1 MKFFATI
8 SLVIFSFATCAQVER
23 INPHS
28 FDLTKSGEQKS
39 IVNDTTFDVK
49 HYHLDLQI
57 AIDSPFIGG
66 NVSSLVLVKTD
77 GLNALKLDLDN
88 AFIIDSTSSNID
100 SYALNNNILY
110 IQFVN
115 TYTTGDFIEFVIYYH
130 GIPPLAGGFKG
141 LRYETHDSG
150 EPIIASLSTPYLA
163 HTWWPCKDG
172 TTDKADS
179 TFIDITI
186 KDTVISS
193 FPVIALSNGVLET
206 VSNSPGYKTFQWRH
220 RYPIVPYYVMVAI
233 SNYTTFQQIFN
244 GPGYSFPMDY
254 YVFES
259 HIADAQMGVQ
269 ELPAVMQYFTD
280 IFGPYPFPDERYA
293 MTQLGYYGGIENQT
307 NSIVNNM
314 GSSWFNVSVHELA
327 HQWFADMITCEDW
340 HHGWLNEGFASYAE
354 ALYNE
359 FDNGFLAYQNYMV
372 NFEYYNGGTL
382 YRPDVSNPFSV
393 FQSILYD
400 KGAYTLHMLRGVMGD
415 PHFFN
420 ALYTYAN
427 SATHQYKHATTEEF
441 QAVCEN
447 ISGLDLST
455 FFDQWIY
462 DEYYPKYRYNYISD
476 NASGDISLT
485 ILQSQ
490 SSQNWRSLFE
500 MPMDIRFEFSDG
512 SDSTI
517 TVQNDAIAQTF
528 QFNFSKII
536 SNVLLDPDHWVLK
549 NVTFDPTLQIGIT
562 EFQKN
567 EAINIYPNPGNGII
581 HIEFQKTNGNPINFS
596 LYDVSGKIQNA
607 TVLQVSKNIYHLE
620 SNGLSSGTYVLEI
633 NTISGSIFRRIQIQ

>member
-1 MKFFATI
+1 MKFVAII
-8 SLVIFSFATCAQVER
+8 SLLVLSFTVSSQVNR
-23 INPHS
+23 IDPHQ
-28 FDLTKSGEQKS
+28 FELNKLGEQKS
-39 IVNDTTFDVK
+39 VINDTTFDIK
-49 HYHLDLQI
+49 HYHLAIQI
-57 AIDSPFIGG
+57 AIDSAFIGG
-66 NVSSLVLVKTD
+66 NVSYLAVANTD
-77 GLNALKLDLDN
+77 GLNSLKLDLDN
-88 AFIIDSTSSNID
+88 AFTVDSASANVANYS
-100 SYALNNNILY
+100 LNANTLD

-115 TYTTGDFIEFVIYYH
+115 SFNTGDAIEFTIYYH

-141 LRYETHDSG
+141 LRYETHDGG

-206 VSNSPGYKTFQWRH
+206 VSNAAGFNTFQWRH

-233 SNYTTFQQIFN
+233 SNYTTFQQTFS

-259 HIADAQMGVQ
+259 HLTDAQIGVQ

-280 IFGPYPFPDERYA
+280 IFGPYPFPNEKYA

-327 HQWFADMITCEDW
+327 HQWFADMITCETW

-359 FDNGFLAYQNYMV
+359 FDNGFFAYQNYMV
-372 NFEYYNGGTL
+372 SFEYYNGGTL

-400 KGAYTLHMLRGVMGD
+400 KGAYVLHMLRGVMGD
-415 PHFFN
+415 TDFFN
-420 ALYTYAN
+420 AIYTYSN
-427 SATHQYKHATTEEF
+427 SPVHQYKHATTEEF

-447 ISGLDLST
+447 VSGLDLST

-476 NASGDISLT
+476 NSNGDLLLT
-485 ILQSQ
+485 IMQSQ
-490 SSQNWRSLFE
+490 GVQNWRSLFE
-500 MPMDIRFEFSDG
+500 MPIDIRFEFSDG

-528 QFNFSKII
+528 QFNFTKTVD
-536 SNVLLDPDHWVLK
+536 NVLLDPDRWILR
-549 NVTFDPTLQIGIT
+549 NVTFDPTLQIGIS
-562 EFQKN
+562 ELSKD
-567 EAINIYPNPGNGII
+567 ESVSISPNPGDGIFT
-581 HIEFQKTNGNPINFS
+581 IEFQNVTSSPISFS
-596 LYDVSGKIQNA
+596 LYDATGKVQHVR
-607 TVLQVSKNIYHLE
+607 VLQLSESTYQLENQHLYT
-620 SNGLSSGTYVLEI
+620 GTYVLEI
-633 NTISGSIFRRIQIQ
+633 NTISGAIFRRIQIL